1 MSRPQPEAGA
11 RRAGLGLLIAPR
23 RPAPPPAAPA
33 ADAEALRPF
42 AKRFCARMA
51 EALSTRYGLRAGF
64 APQTD
69 PAGEE
74 PGPGLIAVIAAQG
87 GEDGRARLTIGQSA
101 LYDIVEALFGGDGAA
116 QPYRD
121 ARAPSELER
130 AIVEGLG
137 PSFAQALGEALE
149 RDDLRHERVAREIE
163 EAGADLV
170 ATQLKMRLVGRE
182 THLTLCAPR
191 AWLGL
196 ADADAPASAAPTRTA
211 PLSDLALDLRV
222 SLRDP
227 GRLLAE
233 IVGLSVGEVL
243 PLTVSAA
250 TPARLDAEG
259 VDLFEATLG
268 QSAGRYTIRLE
279 RRLGGAIPV
288 PEEFTQ

>member
-1 MSRPQPEAGA
+1 MSRPQPEPGV

-23 RPAPPPAAPA
+23 RAAAPVA
-33 ADAEALRPF
+33 PAEDEEALRPF
-42 AKRFCARMA
+42 AKHYCARLS
-51 EALSTRYGLRAGF
+51 EALSSRFGLRAGF
-64 APQTD
+64 APETAA
-69 PAGEE
+69 PIEE

-87 GEDGRARLTIGQSA
+87 GEDGRARLSIGQSA
-101 LYDIVEALFGGDGAA
+101 LYDLVEALFGGDGAA

-130 AIVEGLG
+130 AIFEGMG
-137 PSFAQALGEALE
+137 PALAQALGAALE

-163 EAGADLV
+163 DDGEAMV
-170 ATQLKMRLVGRE
+170 ETRLKMRLVGRE
-182 THLTLCAPR
+182 TQLSLALPR
-191 AWLGL
+191 RWLGL
-196 ADADAPASAAPTRTA
+196 EGAQASAPVASARATPI
-211 PLSDLALDLRV
+211 SGLALDLRV

-227 GRLLAE
+227 GRALADV
-233 IVGLSVGEVL
+233 VGLKVGEVL
-243 PLTVSAA
+243 PLTVTAA

-259 VDLFEATLG
+259 VALFEATLG